1 MNTATTV
8 GYGDIVPV
16 TPQGRII
23 GMFMGFVGIVVLG
36 TFFSVLNSALGERR
50 EERVVGIDSETKML
64 IKRKIDGLEELSQE
78 DLDSLI
84 DLIKTLHDRLNRSKS
99 GSDMA
104 RYKTG

>member
-1 MNTATTV
+1 
-8 GYGDIVPV
+8 
-16 TPQGRII
+16 
-23 GMFMGFVGIVVLG
+23 
-36 TFFSVLNSALGERR
+36 
-50 EERVVGIDSETKML
+50 ML
-64 IKRKIDGLEELSQE
+64 IKRKIDGLEDLSQE

>member
-1 MNTATTV
+1 MNTSTTV

-36 TFFSVLNSALGERR
+36 TFFSVLHTALGERR
-50 EERVVGIDSETKML
+50 QEHAVGIDSETKML
-64 IKRKIDGLEELSQE
+64 IKRKIDVLEDLRQE

-84 DLIKTLHDRLNRSKS
+84 DLVKGLHGRLDRSKS
-99 GSDMA
+99 GSDEA
-104 RYKTG
+104 RYKTE